1 MNNLGIS
8 MRFGSNKRDASSS
21 RPDVKTRCIDIVLM
35 TFISVLTF
43 STSYT
48 YLDQD
53 GYPMEWTPHF
63 ALSSFVI

>member
-8 MRFGSNKRDASSS
+8 MRFGSNKRDAASS
-21 RPDVKTRCIDIVLM
+21 RPDFETRCIDIVLM
-35 TFISVLTF
+35 MFISVLTF

-48 YLDQD
+48 YLDQN

-63 ALSSFVI
+63 AFSSFII